1 MYFQKTDKMDKL
13 EEFVRKNRDDL
24 DMYSPSEGVWNKIN
38 RDIRKE
44 RPSINK
50 WFSIAAMVVVIL
62 CTGIILI
69 SIKYT
74 RSASNNDTK
83 DDARLEQDN
92 PHLKETE
99 IYYNNLVN
107 SLYHEATPLLTG
119 NPEIKKELNAD
130 ISHLDSICSDIKK
143 DLKDNVAN
151 QEVIEALIQNYRIKI
166 RLLEDM
172 LAVLKE
178 KENENN
184 PEKNKSH
191 EL

>member
-1 MYFQKTDKMDKL
+1 MDKL
-13 EEFVRKNRDDL
+13 EEFIRKNRNDL
-24 DMYSPSEGVWNKIN
+24 DMYTPSEGVWSKVKRNL
-38 RDIRKE
+38 RK
-44 RPSINK
+44 RKPSVNE
-50 WFSIAAMVVVIL
+50 WLSLAAMIVLIL

-69 SIKYT
+69 RIGNN
-74 RSASNNDTK
+74 RAASNADLK
-83 DDARLEQDN
+83 GEAGLEQAN

-119 NPEIKKELNAD
+119 NPEIKKELNSD
-130 ISHLDSICSDIKK
+130 ISQLDSICSDIKK

-151 QEVIEALIQNYRIKI
+151 QEVVEALIQNYRIKI

-172 LAVLKE
+172 LSIL

-184 PEKNKSH
+184 PEKIKSH